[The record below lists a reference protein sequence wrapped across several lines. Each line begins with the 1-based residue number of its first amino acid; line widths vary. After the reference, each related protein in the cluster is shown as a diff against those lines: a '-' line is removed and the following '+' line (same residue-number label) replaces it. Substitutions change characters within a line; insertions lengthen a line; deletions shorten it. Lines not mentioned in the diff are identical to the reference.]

1 MDVAKKVDGYSKTYA
16 AQLQTCEDDLGSGFS
31 LWPF

>member
-1 MDVAKKVDGYSKTYA
+1 MGVAKKVDGYSKTYA
-16 AQLQTCEDDLGSGFS
+16 AQLQACEGELGKGFS